1 MTGVRNGFGKSFR
14 LLKPADFQQA
24 FKGGRKRSAGHLAVY
39 WRPNQL
45 DHPRL
50 GIAISRK
57 CTRSAVVRNRI
68 KRVVR
73 EAFRVRKPG
82 LGGID
87 IVFLAHAGAERRG
100 LKELRAI
107 VDSHFAELE
116 GCERS

>member
-1 MTGVRNGFGKSFR
+1 LTGDRNGFGKSYR
-14 LLKPADFQQA
+14 LLKPADFRLVFQ
-24 FKGGRKRSAGHLAVY
+24 GERKRSAGHLAVY

-68 KRVVR
+68 KRVIR
-73 EAFRVRKPG
+73 EAFRPRKSG
-82 LGGID
+82 LGGFD
-87 IVFLAHAGAERRG
+87 IVFLDHAGAER
-100 LKELRAI
+100 LEKKELRAI
-107 VDSHFAELE
+107 VDNHFAEFE